1 MKLKYIIS
9 SALIILSLASCNKKE
24 EDYQAKNVKVE
35 SVFDKVENTQND
47 APKDNNKPNP
57 EENAGENQVNPNGED
72 QGNPNEDKKAE
83 EANNKK
89 KYKTRDIT
97 NMRSNPNTEEDNVLV
112 AVPGGREFEAL
123 EETNAEDGV
132 WIKLNFEGN
141 TGFIRK
147 DLLDEVN

>member
-35 SVFDKVENTQND
+35 SVFDKVENTPKD
-47 APKDNNKPNP
+47 APKDDNNPNP
-57 EENAGENQVNPNGED
+57 DENAGENQANPNGEN
-72 QGNPNEDKKAE
+72 QNNPNEDKKAE

-112 AVPGGREFEAL
+112 AVPGGREFEAI
-123 EETNAEDGV
+123 EETNAEDGA

-147 DLLDEVN
+147 DLLDEIN

>member
-35 SVFDKVENTQND
+35 SVFDKVENTPKD
-47 APKDNNKPNP
+47 APKDNNNPNP
-57 EENAGENQVNPNGED
+57 DENAGENQANPNGEN
-72 QGNPNEDKKAE
+72 QNNPNEDKKAE

>member
-24 EDYQAKNVKVE
+24 EDYQAKNVKVD

-47 APKDNNKPNP
+47 APKDGNNPNP
-57 EENAGENQVNPNGED
+57 DQNSGKNQANPNGEN
-72 QGNPNEDKKAE
+72 QNNPNEDKKAE

-89 KYKTRDIT
+89 KYKTRDTT
-97 NMRSNPNTEEDNVLV
+97 NMRSNPNTEEDNILV

>member
-1 MKLKYIIS
+1 MKLKYILS

-24 EDYQAKNVKVE
+24 EDYQAKNVKVD

-47 APKDNNKPNP
+47 APKDGNNPNP
-57 EENAGENQVNPNGED
+57 DQNSGKNQANPNGEN
-72 QGNPNEDKKAE
+72 QNNPNEDKKAE

-89 KYKTRDIT
+89 KYKTRDTT
-97 NMRSNPNTEEDNVLV
+97 NMRSNPNTEEDNILV

>member
-1 MKLKYIIS
+1 MKLKYILS

-24 EDYQAKNVKVE
+24 EDYQAKNVKVD

-47 APKDNNKPNP
+47 APKDGNNPNP
-57 EENAGENQVNPNGED
+57 DQNSGKNQANPNGEN
-72 QGNPNEDKKAE
+72 QNNPNEDKKAE

-89 KYKTRDIT
+89 KYKTRDTT
-97 NMRSNPNTEEDNVLV
+97 NMRSNPNTEEDNILV
-112 AVPGGREFEAL
+112 AVPGGREFDAL

>member
-1 MKLKYIIS
+1 MKLKYILS

-24 EDYQAKNVKVE
+24 EDYQAKNVKVD

-47 APKDNNKPNP
+47 APKDGNNPNP
-57 EENAGENQVNPNGED
+57 DQNSGKNQANPNGEN
-72 QGNPNEDKKAE
+72 QNNPNEDKKAE

-89 KYKTRDIT
+89 KYKTRDTT
-97 NMRSNPNTEEDNVLV
+97 NMRSNPNTEEDNILV

-123 EETNAEDGV
+123 EETDAQDGV

>member
-24 EDYQAKNVKVE
+24 EDYQAKNVKVD
-35 SVFDKVENTQND
+35 SVFDKVENTPKD
-47 APKDNNKPNP
+47 APKDDNNTNP
-57 EENAGENQVNPNGED
+57 DQNAGENQANPNGEN
-72 QGNPNEDKKAE
+72 QNNPTEDNNAE

-89 KYKTRDIT
+89 KYKTRDTT
-97 NMRSNPNTEEDNVLV
+97 NMRSNPNTEEDNILV

-123 EETNAEDGV
+123 EETDAQDGV

>member
-1 MKLKYIIS
+1 MKLKYIVS

-35 SVFDKVENTQND
+35 SVFDKVENGAKD
-47 APKDNNKPNP
+47 EPKENANP
-57 EENAGENQVNPNGED
+57 KSEEKAGENKDNPKGEN
-72 QGNPNEDKKAE
+72 QNNPEGDKKAE

-89 KYKTRDIT
+89 KYRTRDTT
-97 NMRSNPNTEEDNVLV
+97 NMRSNPNTEEDNILV
-112 AVPGGREFEAL
+112 AVPGGREFEAI
-123 EETNAEDGV
+123 EEANAEDGV

>member
-35 SVFDKVENTQND
+35 SVFDKVENGAKD
-47 APKDNNKPNP
+47 EPKENANP
-57 EENAGENQVNPNGED
+57 KTEEKAGENKDNPKGEN
-72 QGNPNEDKKAE
+72 QNNPEGDKKAE

-97 NMRSNPNTEEDNVLV
+97 NMRSNPNTEEDNILV
-112 AVPGGREFEAL
+112 AVPGGREFEAI

>member
-1 MKLKYIIS
+1 
-9 SALIILSLASCNKKE
+9 
-24 EDYQAKNVKVE
+24 
-35 SVFDKVENTQND
+35 
-47 APKDNNKPNP
+47 
-57 EENAGENQVNPNGED
+57 
-72 QGNPNEDKKAE
+72 
-83 EANNKK
+83 
-89 KYKTRDIT
+89 
-97 NMRSNPNTEEDNVLV
+97 MRSNPNTEEDNILV

>member
-9 SALIILSLASCNKKE
+9 SALIILSLASSNKKE
-24 EDYQAKNVKVE
+24 EDYQAKNVKVD
-35 SVFDKVENTQND
+35 SVFDKVENTPKD
-47 APKDNNKPNP
+47 APKDDNNTNP
-57 EENAGENQVNPNGED
+57 DQNAGENQANPNGEN
-72 QGNPNEDKKAE
+72 QNNPTEDNKAE

-89 KYKTRDIT
+89 KYKTRDTT
-97 NMRSNPNTEEDNVLV
+97 NMRSNPNTEEDNILV

-123 EETNAEDGV
+123 EETDAQDGV

>member
-9 SALIILSLASCNKKE
+9 SALIILSLTSCNKKE
-24 EDYQAKNVKVE
+24 EDYKAKNVKVE
-35 SVFDKVENTQND
+35 SVFDKVEN
-47 APKDNNKPNP
+47 APEDGPKENANP
-57 EENAGENQVNPNGED
+57 DQKAEENQANPNGEN
-72 QGNPNEDKKAE
+72 QQNPEEDKKAE

-89 KYKTRDIT
+89 KYKTRDTT
-97 NMRSNPNTEEDNVLV
+97 NMRSNPNTEEDNVIV

-147 DLLDEVN
+147 DLLDEIN

>member
-24 EDYQAKNVKVE
+24 EDYQAKNVKVD
-35 SVFDKVENTQND
+35 SVFDKAENTPKD
-47 APKDNNKPNP
+47 APKDDNNTNP
-57 EENAGENQVNPNGED
+57 DQNAGENQANPNGEN
-72 QGNPNEDKKAE
+72 QNNPTEDNKAE

-89 KYKTRDIT
+89 KYKTRDTT
-97 NMRSNPNTEEDNVLV
+97 NMRSNPNTEEDNILV

-123 EETNAEDGV
+123 EETDAQDGV

>member
-9 SALIILSLASCNKKE
+9 SAIIILSLASCNKKE

-47 APKDNNKPNP
+47 APKDGNNPNP
-57 EENAGENQVNPNGED
+57 DQNSGKNQANPNGEN
-72 QGNPNEDKKAE
+72 QNNPNEDKKAE

-89 KYKTRDIT
+89 KYKTRDTT
-97 NMRSNPNTEEDNVLV
+97 NMRSNPNTEEDNILV

>member
-35 SVFDKVENTQND
+35 SVFDKVENGAKD
-47 APKDNNKPNP
+47 EPKENANPKP
-57 EENAGENQVNPNGED
+57 EEKAGENKDNPKGENQNNPNG
-72 QGNPNEDKKAE
+72 DKKAE

-89 KYKTRDIT
+89 KYKTRDTT
-97 NMRSNPNTEEDNVLV
+97 NMRSNPNTEEDNILV

-123 EETNAEDGV
+123 EETDAQDGV

>member
-35 SVFDKVENTQND
+35 SVFDKVENGAKDESKEN
-47 APKDNNKPNP
+47 ANPKP
-57 EENAGENQVNPNGED
+57 EEKAGENKDNPKGEN
-72 QGNPNEDKKAE
+72 QNNPEGDKKAE

-97 NMRSNPNTEEDNVLV
+97 NMRSNPNTEEDNILV
-112 AVPGGREFEAL
+112 SVPGGREFEAL

-147 DLLDEVN
+147 DLLDEVK

>member
-1 MKLKYIIS
+1 MKLKYILS

-24 EDYQAKNVKVE
+24 EDYQAKNVKVD

-47 APKDNNKPNP
+47 APKDGNNPNP
-57 EENAGENQVNPNGED
+57 DQNSGKNQANPNGEN
-72 QGNPNEDKKAE
+72 QNNPNEDKKAE

-89 KYKTRDIT
+89 KYKTRDTT
-97 NMRSNPNTEEDNVLV
+97 NMRSNPNTEEDNILA

-123 EETNAEDGV
+123 EETDAQDGV

>member
-1 MKLKYIIS
+1 MKLKYILS

-24 EDYQAKNVKVE
+24 EDYQAKNVKVD

-47 APKDNNKPNP
+47 APKDNNNPNP
-57 EENAGENQVNPNGED
+57 DQNSGKNQANPNGEN
-72 QGNPNEDKKAE
+72 QNNPNEDKKAE

-89 KYKTRDIT
+89 KYKTRDTT
-97 NMRSNPNTEEDNVLV
+97 NMRSNPNTEEDNILV

>member
-9 SALIILSLASCNKKE
+9 SAFIILSLASCNKKE

-35 SVFDKVENTQND
+35 SVFDKVENGAKD
-47 APKDNNKPNP
+47 EPKENANPKP
-57 EENAGENQVNPNGED
+57 EEKAGENKDNPKGEN
-72 QGNPNEDKKAE
+72 QNNPEGDKKAE

-89 KYKTRDIT
+89 KYRTRDTT
-97 NMRSNPNTEEDNVLV
+97 NMRSNPNTEEDNILV
-112 AVPGGREFEAL
+112 AVPGGREFEAI